1 MINKKIESLIFKY
14 LNDTASTDELR
25 ILSDWVEENEEE
37 FAEYIRVS
45 ALIKGSFEL
54 GNAKKGKDVLIEV
67 VKRKSTKESYRRRT
81 TLFFRYAALFVV
93 IFGLMFLYK
102 NSVSETGPSLR
113 TISTSTDD
121 NIKLKLS
128 NGEVRVISAQSKD
141 KILTQGGKVIG
152 TQRGNI
158 ILYEDSQAPKKLDYN
173 ELTVPYGKMFELVL
187 SDKTRVYLNAG
198 STLRYPVTFMEQGPR
213 EVFLT
218 GEAYFSVTK
227 DKKKPFIVNADQ
239 INIEVLGTEFNV
251 SIYPEDMAINTVLVE
266 GAVKVSRSGNTRPPL
281 LLAPNQMAAYN
292 KEKHIM
298 SVSEVDTDMYT
309 AWKDGI
315 LLFRGTPFSSIK
327 KKLER
332 HFNVSIENNYGFLDT
347 QVYTASFYREE
358 GIEQILKVF
367 QEDTPFE
374 YQIENNRII
383 ISKPLLVN

>member
-25 ILSDWVEENEEE
+25 ILSDWVKENEEE

-54 GNAKKGKDVLIEV
+54 GNAKKGKDVLIEA

-81 TLFFRYAALFVV
+81 TLVFRYAGLFVV
-93 IFGLMFLYK
+93 IFGLMFLYE

-152 TQRGNI
+152 TQRGNT

-227 DKKKPFIVNADQ
+227 DKKKPFVVNADQ

-266 GAVKVSRSGNTRPPL
+266 GAVKVSRSGHTRPPL